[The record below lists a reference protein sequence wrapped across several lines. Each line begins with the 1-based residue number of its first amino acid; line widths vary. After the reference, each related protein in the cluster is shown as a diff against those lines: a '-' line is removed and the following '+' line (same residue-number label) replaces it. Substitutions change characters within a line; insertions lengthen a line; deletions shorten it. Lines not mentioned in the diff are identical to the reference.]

1 MNTTMKKLLMMV
13 LLAIFAFQNAD
24 AQEWA
29 YQGSFSEGRAC
40 VKDKNGKWG
49 YIDESGKVISP

>member
-1 MNTTMKKLLMMV
+1 MMV